1 MSGSARVMF
10 VVSGLAASGKT
21 TVGRALSEGLSL
33 PVIDKD
39 DILEAL
45 FDSMGC
51 EDREQRHRLSR
62 ASDEVLFRVA
72 ASSGSAVLVNWW
84 DHDTAPDRLRAI
96 ADFAIEVF
104 CECPIEVAA
113 ARFASRQRHPGHLD
127 RLRTPEEH
135 AEGIR
140 RLRESYRG
148 PLRLNDSLVTVDTGR
163 PVDVDVLLAD
173 VRAALALALQPTPI
187 PCNGTHPV
195 RRTPM

>member
-1 MSGSARVMF
+1 MF

-51 EDREQRHRLSR
+51 ENREQRHRLSR

-84 DHDTAPDRLRAI
+84 NHDTAPDRLRAI
-96 ADFAIEVF
+96 ADSVVEVF
-104 CECPIEVAA
+104 CDCPIEVAA

-148 PLRLNDSLVTVDTGR
+148 PLRLNDSLVTVNTDR

-173 VRAALALALQPTPI
+173 VRAALALALQPTPMTKE
-187 PCNGTHPV
+187 PPLETDNV
-195 RRTPM
+195 RST

>member
-1 MSGSARVMF
+1 MI

-51 EDREQRHRLSR
+51 ESREQRHRLSR

-84 DHDTAPDRLRAI
+84 NHNTAPDRLRLI
-96 ADFAIEVF
+96 ADSVVEVF
-104 CECPIEVAA
+104 CDCPIEVAA
-113 ARFASRQRHPGHLD
+113 ARFATRRRHPGHLD
-127 RLRTPEEH
+127 RLRTPEGH

-140 RLRESYRG
+140 RLHESYRG
-148 PLRLNDSLVTVDTGR
+148 PLRLNDSLITVNTDR
-163 PVDVDVLLAD
+163 PVDAEALLTD
-173 VRAALALALQPTPI
+173 VRAALALALQPTPMTNE
-187 PCNGTHPV
+187 PPLETDNMRFT
-195 RRTPM
+195 